1 MRNHL
6 LGLTG
11 ALLLFFIASCT
22 YTTKVND
29 GPTAIDRKQ
38 YSVAIPMLK
47 KEFNQAKLR
56 SEKGK
61 IAAQLAQAYEATS
74 ADEEALLWYDKAY
87 NNGGGTT
94 ALKGKAAAQ
103 KRLEQ
108 YEEAIQT
115 YTDLGL
121 EIGSKYE
128 FRNQIQGAQ
137 IAQAWLAEEDKAYQV
152 QLAAFNTAQA
162 DFSPLPYDN
171 KQLVFTSDRKGS
183 SGENT
188 FAWTGRGFTDL
199 FITDLEAGSVR
210 PFDAAINT
218 EAHEG
223 NACFNSTGDELF
235 FNRCEGGKREDAYCA
250 IYYAQKVGDSWGV
263 PEKLAFQLPEIN
275 YLHPSLSEDGNTLYF
290 SAKIKEGWGGYDI
303 YRSTRDKDGN
313 WNEPELLNRAINT
326 QGNEQFPHIYG
337 DTLFFAS
344 DGHIGMGGLDI
355 FKTYVMPNGRYAP
368 VINLKPP
375 LNSGADDFGYIVL
388 REEAT
393 EGGIISRGFFSSS
406 RPGGKGG
413 DDIYRYEQKPL
424 PPPPPIDETVEVE
437 YRNILDVYVVE
448 KIYAVEGDPSSTVLG
463 RRPIPNAK
471 VSITLGGKDRS
482 VATNEEGLLSLIL
495 NKDANYVFLG
505 EMEGYLSQ
513 QARFSSIGLPEDPT
527 APQQRY
533 DLEIEL
539 EKIYRNREIVLEDI
553 FYDFDQS
560 YIRDDAKP
568 SLDKLADIL
577 LLNKNIKIEL
587 GSHTDCR
594 GRASYNQS
602 LSQRRAQAA
611 VDYLIDKGVALER
624 LIAKGYGA
632 EVPAVDCLCARC
644 TEEEHQQ
651 NRRTTFRI
659 LD

>member
-1 MRNHL
+1 MRNYFS
-6 LGLTG
+6 GLIG
-11 ALLLFFIASCT
+11 ALLLLAITACT

-29 GPTAIDRKQ
+29 GPTAIERKQ

-61 IAAQLAQAYEATS
+61 IAAQLAQAYEATG
-74 ADEEALLWYDKAY
+74 ADEEALLWYERAY
-87 NNGGGTT
+87 NNGGGTA

-108 YEEAIQT
+108 YEEAILT

-152 QLAAFNTAQA
+152 ELAGFNTAQA
-162 DFSPLPYDN
+162 DFSPVPYGN
-171 KQLVFTSDRKGS
+171 NQLVFTSDRKGS

-199 FITDLEAGSVR
+199 FITDMEGRSVSS
-210 PFDAAINT
+210 FDKGINT

-223 NACFNSTGDELF
+223 NACFSLAGDELF

-250 IYYAQKVGDSWGV
+250 IYYAQKVGDSWGAA
-263 PEKLAFQLPEIN
+263 EKLAFQLPEIN
-275 YLHPSLSEDGNTLYF
+275 YLHPSLSEDGSTLYF
-290 SAKIKEGWGGYDI
+290 SANMKDGWGGYDL
-303 YRSTRDKDGN
+303 YTSTRDEGGN
-313 WNEPELLNRAINT
+313 WGEPQLLNRAINT
-326 QGNEQFPHIYG
+326 QANEQFPHIYR

-368 VINLKPP
+368 VMNLKPP
-375 LNSGADDFGYIVL
+375 LNSGADDFGYVVL
-388 REEAT
+388 RTQTA
-393 EGGIISRGFFSSS
+393 EGGIISQGFFSSS

-413 DDIYRYEQKPL
+413 DDIYRYEQRPL
-424 PPPPPIDETVEVE
+424 PPPPPVDETVEVE

-448 KIYAVEGDPSSTVLG
+448 KIYAVEGDPGSAVLG
-463 RRPIPNAK
+463 RRPIPNAT
-471 VSITLGGKDRS
+471 VTITLGGKDRS
-482 VATNEEGLLSLIL
+482 VTTNEEGLLSLIL

-513 QARFSSIGLPEDPT
+513 VARFSSIGLPEDPA

-568 SLDKLADIL
+568 SLNKLADIL
-577 LLNKNIKIEL
+577 LLNKTVNIEL

-611 VDYLIDKGVALER
+611 VDYLIDKGIAIER
-624 LIAKGYGA
+624 LLAKGYGA
-632 EVPAVDCLCARC
+632 DVPAADCLCARC

>member
-1 MRNHL
+1 MRNYF
-6 LGLTG
+6 LGLPG
-11 ALLLFFIASCT
+11 ALLLLLITACT
-22 YTTKVND
+22 YTTKVSD

-38 YSVAIPMLK
+38 YSVAIPLLK

-61 IAAQLAQAYEATS
+61 IAAQLAQAYEATA
-74 ADEEALLWYDKAY
+74 ADEEALLWYERAY
-87 NNGGGTT
+87 SNGGGSS

-108 YEEAIQT
+108 YEEAILT

-137 IAQAWLAEEDKAYQV
+137 IAQTWLAEEDKAYQV
-152 QLAAFNTAQA
+152 EVMDFSTAQA
-162 DFSPLPYDN
+162 DFSPALYGN
-171 KQLVFTSDRKGS
+171 KQLVFTSDRKAS

-188 FAWTGRGFTDL
+188 FAWTGRSFTDL
-199 FITDLEAGSVR
+199 FVTDLEGRQVTA
-210 PFDAAINT
+210 FDVGLNT
-218 EAHEG
+218 DAHEG
-223 NACFNSTGDELF
+223 NACFNVAADEIF

-250 IYYAQKVGDSWGV
+250 IYYAQKVGDGWGTA
-263 PEKLAFQLPEIN
+263 EKLPFQLPEIN
-275 YLHPSLSEDGNTLYF
+275 YLHPSLSEDGQTLYF
-290 SAKIKEGWGGYDI
+290 SAKMKDGWGGYDI
-303 YRSTRDKDGN
+303 YRSSRDENGD
-313 WNEPELLNRAINT
+313 WSEPELLNRAINT
-326 QGNEQFPHIYG
+326 QDNEQFPHIYR

-355 FKTYVMPNGRYAP
+355 FKTYIMPNGRYAP
-368 VINLKPP
+368 VMNLKPP

-388 REEAT
+388 REEAP

-413 DDIYRYEQKPL
+413 DDIYRYEQRPL
-424 PPPPPIDETVEVE
+424 PPPPPVDETVEVT

-448 KIYAVEGDPSSTVLG
+448 KIYAVEGDPSSAVLG

-471 VSITLGGKDRS
+471 VTITLGGKDRS
-482 VATNEEGLLSLIL
+482 VTTNEEGLLSLLL
-495 NKDANYVFLG
+495 NKDARYVFLG

-513 QARFSSIGLPEDPT
+513 QARFSSVGLPEDPS
-527 APQQRY
+527 APEQRY

-560 YIRDDAKP
+560 FIRDDAQP
-568 SLDKLADIL
+568 SLNRLADIL
-577 LLNKNIKIEL
+577 LLNKSINIEL

-611 VDYLIDKGVALER
+611 VDYLIEKGIAVER
-624 LIAKGYGA
+624 LLAKGYGA

-644 TEEEHQQ
+644 TEEQHQQ